1 MKREYRKPTIEVVD
15 IETMATC
22 LQAVSWNVR
31 DEKGEIYDPST
42 DHGYIEE
49 DKYENGG
56 YKPGEY
62 DPWNSDNW

>member
-22 LQAVSWNVR
+22 VVASWHVDGPGR
-31 DEKGEIYDPST
+31 PST
-42 DHGYIEE
+42 DQGYIEE